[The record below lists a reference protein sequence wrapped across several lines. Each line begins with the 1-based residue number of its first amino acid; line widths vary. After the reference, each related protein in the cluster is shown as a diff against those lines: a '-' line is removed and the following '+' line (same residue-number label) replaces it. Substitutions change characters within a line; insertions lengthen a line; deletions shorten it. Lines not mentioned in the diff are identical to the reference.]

1 MERAEIWISSDIY
14 IPIGSY
20 GDSFIKGWVIN
31 CIASHPDLIQYF
43 FSDWYPKRRSQY
55 SGFRYMVAQTPA
67 ELSSKVKDDCA
78 EACARKNSAKNIG
91 KMIF

>member
-43 FSDWYPKRRSQY
+43 FFQIGTQNADP
-55 SGFRYMVAQTPA
+55 
-67 ELSSKVKDDCA
+67 
-78 EACARKNSAKNIG
+78 NILAFVIWWL
-91 KMIF
+91 KHQQSCLQR